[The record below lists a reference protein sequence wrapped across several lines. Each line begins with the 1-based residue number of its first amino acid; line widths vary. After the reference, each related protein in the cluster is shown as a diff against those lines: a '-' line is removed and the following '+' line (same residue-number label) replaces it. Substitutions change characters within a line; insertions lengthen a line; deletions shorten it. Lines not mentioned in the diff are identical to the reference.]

1 MGGYPPPPH
10 PNAPW
15 LSNSGL
21 SQVSDK
27 RRPMSRF
34 ALTLLPLLL
43 AAPLHAQKKTTKP
56 KPPAAAKPTPLSQR
70 DRTQQLL
77 NRFTFGPRPAGV
89 QQVLALTPE
98 KSLEQQLN
106 P

>member
-56 KPPAAAKPTPLSQR
+56 KPPAAAKPTLLSQR
-70 DRTQQLL
+70 ERTQQLL
-77 NRFTFGPRPAGV
+77 NRFTFGARPGDL
-89 QQVLALTPE
+89 QQVQAITPANT
-98 KSLEQQLN
+98 LEQ
-106 P
+106 